1 MAGTIVERKRA
12 DGTTGYRAEII
23 IYAGGRI
30 AHRESKTFDRR
41 PAARVWLEKR
51 EAELERPGAVEKAK
65 LKSEG
70 ATLADAIDRYVAT
83 SRKEIGRTKAQVLRS
98 LAGMPI
104 AARPCADIRSP
115 DLVALAE
122 GLGKDRTPQT
132 VANYLSHLQA
142 VFTIAR
148 AAWGFELD
156 PAAMADA
163 FKVTRRLGLTGKSI
177 GRDRRPTRA
186 EIDTLMAFFH
196 DRGCRRPRS
205 APMHRIIPFALY
217 STRRQEEITRILW
230 SDLEIEH
237 RRVMVRDM
245 KNPGD
250 KLGNN
255 VWVDLPDE
263 ALAVLDLIERT
274 DDRIFPFGTDAISA
288 SFTRACHRLGIEDL
302 HFHDLRH
309 EGISRL
315 FEMGWNI
322 PHVAAVSGHRS
333 WTSLKRYTHIRESG
347 DRWTGDWWR

>member
-1 MAGTIVERKRA
+1 
-12 DGTTGYRAEII
+12 
-23 IYAGGRI
+23 
-30 AHRESKTFDRR
+30 
-41 PAARVWLEKR
+41 
-51 EAELERPGAVEKAK
+51 
-65 LKSEG
+65 
-70 ATLADAIDRYVAT
+70 
-83 SRKEIGRTKAQVLRS
+83 
-98 LAGMPI
+98 
-104 AARPCADIRSP
+104 
-115 DLVALAE
+115 
-122 GLGKDRTPQT
+122 
-132 VANYLSHLQA
+132 
-142 VFTIAR
+142 
-148 AAWGFELD
+148 
-156 PAAMADA
+156 
-163 FKVTRRLGLTGKSI
+163 
-177 GRDRRPTRA
+177 
-186 EIDTLMAFFH
+186 
-196 DRGCRRPRS
+196 
-205 APMHRIIPFALY
+205 MHRIIPFALY